1 VTLWRNTTY
10 RSFTNIGDEYW
21 WLSTGECQASP
32 AKTIFELILRAVVDQ
47 LLSG

>member
-1 VTLWRNTTY
+1 MENTTY

-21 WLSTGECQASP
+21 WLSTGERQASP
-32 AKTIFELILRAVVDQ
+32 AKTIIELIQRAVVDR